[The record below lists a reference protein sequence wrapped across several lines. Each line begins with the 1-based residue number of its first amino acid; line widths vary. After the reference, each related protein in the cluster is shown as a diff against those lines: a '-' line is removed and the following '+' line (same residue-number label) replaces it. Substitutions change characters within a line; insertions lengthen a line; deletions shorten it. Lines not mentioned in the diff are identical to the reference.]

1 MAFKTFT
8 AGSVLTASDVNT
20 YLMRQAI
27 ITCTSST
34 RPASPSEGMTIYETD
49 TNSFYTYDG
58 ATWYLTSDYGPQ
70 WIAYTPAISGTG
82 WALGNGTIT
91 GYYQRLG
98 STIHFQATFT
108 IGSTTTKGTAPTGA
122 NALRI
127 STPTATASG
136 VTTPIGIAYA
146 ADVSASTTYILNYA
160 VDTSGIILPYCL
172 SAASGSLQ
180 AVFGTTPFTW
190 ATGDYLIVEGFY
202 GAGAR

>member
-27 ITCTSST
+27 ITCTAAT
-34 RPASPSEGMTIYETD
+34 RPASPSEGMTVYQTD

-58 ATWYLTSDYGPQ
+58 STWYLTDDYGPQ
-70 WIAYTPAISGTG
+70 WISYTPSISGTG
-82 WALGNGTIT
+82 WAKGDGTIV

-108 IGSTTTKGTAPTGA
+108 IGATTTKGAAGSSA

-127 STPTATASG
+127 STPSATNGG
-136 VTTPIGIAYA
+136 VTTPIGFAYA
-146 ADVSASTTYILNYA
+146 ADISTSTPYMLNFA
-160 VDTSGIILPYCL
+160 VDTSGIVLL
-172 SAASGSLQ
+172 GALNGASGPTQ
-180 AVFGTTPFTW
+180 GVYGTTPFTW
-190 ATGDYLIVEGFY
+190 ATGDYIIIEGFY
-202 GAGAR
+202 GAGVR